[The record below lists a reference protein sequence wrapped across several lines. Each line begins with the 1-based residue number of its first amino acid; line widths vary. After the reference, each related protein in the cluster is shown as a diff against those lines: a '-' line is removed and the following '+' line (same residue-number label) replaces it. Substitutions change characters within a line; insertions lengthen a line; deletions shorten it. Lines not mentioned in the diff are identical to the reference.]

1 MPGSVATLPSSML
14 CSPMRA
20 MRLNTSPRPSKKRCR
35 DDESQCQTPIHKAA
49 KLPNTMLRS
58 PTLSY
63 PSASTKSV
71 TLGSQ
76 DTPSDWIFDDVAFDE
91 GEIGKEEELEIDDS
105 VDDEDADMI
114 CIDCVGCYYFESFG
128 RHA

>member
-1 MPGSVATLPSSML
+1 
-14 CSPMRA
+14 
-20 MRLNTSPRPSKKRCR
+20 MRLTPSPHPSKKRSR

-76 DTPSDWIFDDVAFDE
+76 DTPSDLVFDDAAIDE
-91 GEIGKEEELEIDDS
+91 GEFGEEEELEIHHCIEDG
-105 VDDEDADMI
+105 DEDGGVI
-114 CIDCVGCYYFESFG
+114 CVD
-128 RHA
+128 